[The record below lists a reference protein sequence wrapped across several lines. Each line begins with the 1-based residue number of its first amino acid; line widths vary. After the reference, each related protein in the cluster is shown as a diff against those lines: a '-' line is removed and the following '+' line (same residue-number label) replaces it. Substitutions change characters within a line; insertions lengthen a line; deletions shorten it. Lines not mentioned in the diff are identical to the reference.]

1 MPEFFYWPV
10 VPSNKV
16 VTQTAKLPFRLT
28 FTSRQISAAHPSFML
43 HSSGF
48 ISTLGLTRMLPALLL
63 LLAPGA
69 TRAQAPRP
77 APTET
82 RRYAIEVAGL
92 RVGTMTATRQPQPG
106 SADEVLYTCTSDVKV
121 TILFYHLKVYYQVV
135 NRVRGGQL
143 LLSTVEAHTNQGNFS
158 SRTEWKGDH
167 YDIRADQYK
176 YHHQAT
182 EKQPITYTVTDM
194 FFGEPQARPRAYA
207 EYFGDFFGVGKAAAS
222 TYRAT
227 RDGREDEYQ
236 YANGQLVT
244 LIKKNPIKNFII
256 RYVP

>member
-1 MPEFFYWPV
+1 MKLLFGLLALV
-10 VPSNKV
+10 V
-16 VTQTAKLPFRLT
+16 
-28 FTSRQISAAHPSFML
+28 
-43 HSSGF
+43 
-48 ISTLGLTRMLPALLL
+48 
-63 LLAPGA
+63 LLAPA
-69 TRAQAPRP
+69 AARAQTPRLAAP
-77 APTET
+77 ET

-106 SADEVLYTCTSDVKV
+106 TADVVYTCTSDVKV

-135 NRVRGGQL
+135 NRVRAGQL
-143 LLSTVEAHTNQGNFS
+143 LLSTVEAHTNQGDFN
-158 SRTEWKGDH
+158 SRTEWKSDH

-182 EKQPITYTVTDM
+182 EKDPITSTVTDL
-194 FFGEPQARPRAYA
+194 FFGEPQGRNRAYA
-207 EYFGDFFGVGKAAAS
+207 EYFGDFFSVAKAS
-222 TYRAT
+222 PGTYRAR

>member
-1 MPEFFYWPV
+1 MKFLFGP
-10 VPSNKV
+10 
-16 VTQTAKLPFRLT
+16 L
-28 FTSRQISAAHPSFML
+28 AA
-43 HSSGF
+43 
-48 ISTLGLTRMLPALLL
+48 AL
-63 LLAPGA
+63 LLAPA
-69 TRAQAPRP
+69 AASAQSARP
-77 APTET
+77 AAPET

-106 SADEVLYTCTSDVKV
+106 TADVVYTCTSDVKV

-135 NRVRGGQL
+135 NRMRAGQL
-143 LLSTVEAHTNQGNFS
+143 LLSTVEAHTNQGDFS

-182 EKQPITYTVTDM
+182 EKDPITYTVTDM
-194 FFGEPQARPRAYA
+194 FFGEPQGRARAYA
-207 EYFGDFFGVGKAAAS
+207 EYFGDFFSVAKEAPGR
-222 TYRAT
+222 YRAR

-256 RYVP
+256 RYEP

>member
-1 MPEFFYWPV
+1 M
-10 VPSNKV
+10 
-16 VTQTAKLPFRLT
+16 KLLFGPL
-28 FTSRQISAAHPSFML
+28 AA
-43 HSSGF
+43 
-48 ISTLGLTRMLPALLL
+48 AA
-63 LLAPGA
+63 LLAPA
-69 TRAQAPRP
+69 AARAQTAARAAAP
-77 APTET
+77 AET

-106 SADEVLYTCTSDVKV
+106 TAAEVVYTCTSDVKV

-135 NRVRGGQL
+135 NRVRAGQL
-143 LLSTVEAHTNQGNFS
+143 LLSTVEAHTNQGDFS

-176 YHHQAT
+176 YHRQAT
-182 EKQPITYTVTDM
+182 EKAPITYTVTDM
-194 FFGEPQARPRAYA
+194 FFGEPQGRTRAYA
-207 EYFGDFFGVGKAAAS
+207 EYFGDFFGVAKATPG
-222 TYRAT
+222 TYRAR

-256 RYVP
+256 RYLP